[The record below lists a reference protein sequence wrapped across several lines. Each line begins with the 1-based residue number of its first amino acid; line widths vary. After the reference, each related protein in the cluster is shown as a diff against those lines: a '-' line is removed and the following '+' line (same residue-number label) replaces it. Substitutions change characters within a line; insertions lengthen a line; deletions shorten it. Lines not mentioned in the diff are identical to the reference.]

1 MMIGQRAFCMP
12 LSSLFSFGSSSLT
25 DGLKLMRVCC
35 MYVFIMNMPV
45 VGIMCGR
52 LCVQVGRLK
61 SLEQLDEADAAS
73 VFGSFGTMTR
83 SHPPEHNYRTQF
95 GGGGGRRSRRRKQQA
110 RSMHTVTAAAAS
122 SAASTSAPDLPAV
135 GNAPQVITYSPSHT
149 IVPTYECFNKCTYC
163 NFRTALSG
171 DTSGWADLEQ
181 VDRTLQQL
189 AEQGQVS
196 EVLVLAGEI
205 HPARYALPAA

>member
-1 MMIGQRAFCMP
+1 
-12 LSSLFSFGSSSLT
+12 
-25 DGLKLMRVCC
+25 
-35 MYVFIMNMPV
+35 
-45 VGIMCGR
+45 
-52 LCVQVGRLK
+52 
-61 SLEQLDEADAAS
+61 
-73 VFGSFGTMTR
+73 MTR

-95 GGGGGRRSRRRKQQA
+95 GGGGRRSQRRKQQA
-110 RSMHTVTAAAAS
+110 RSMHTATATAAS

-135 GNAPQVITYSPSHT
+135 GSAAQVVTYSPSHT

-205 HPARYALPAA
+205 HPARYAPPAYCMIVCLCCIALRVSHAVLSLT